1 MSGMSDGLTPAMR
14 RLWEGE
20 GDGPRAARQG
30 LSLDRIVA
38 AAVELADADGLAAV
52 SMARVARRLGF
63 TTMSLYRHVEGK
75 EELLRLMAD
84 AASGEPPRLDP
95 AAGWR
100 AGMERWTR
108 AMYRAL
114 LVHPWYADLPITGPP
129 RLPNG
134 VAWFDRALEA
144 LAQTGLDEGEKLG
157 VVLLANGTAFWH
169 ARLTIEFGGAARAR
183 GSSVEE
189 ETAAYGTAID
199 GLISGERFPSL
210 RRALDSGV
218 FSGEEEDADAD
229 FEFGLRMT
237 LDGVERLVERR
248 RAGR

>member
-1 MSGMSDGLTPAMR
+1 MVTMSDGLTPAMR
-14 RLWEGE
+14 RLWAGE
-20 GDGPRAARQG
+20 GGGAPAGRQG

-95 AAGWR
+95 TAGWR
-100 AGMERWTR
+100 AGLERWTR
-108 AMYRAL
+108 AMYEAL

-134 VAWFDRALEA
+134 VAWFDRALGA
-144 LAQTGLDEGEKLG
+144 LAETGLDEREKLG
-157 VVLLANGTAFWH
+157 VVLLVNGTAFWQ
-169 ARLTIEFGGAARAR
+169 ARLAIELGGAARDR
-183 GSSVEE
+183 GSSVEA
-189 ETAAYGTAID
+189 ETAAYGAAID
-199 GLISGERFPSL
+199 GLVSGERFPSL

-218 FSGEEEDADAD
+218 FADEDGADED
-229 FEFGLRMT
+229 FEFTLRTT
-237 LDGVERLVERR
+237 LDGVERLVARR
-248 RAGR
+248 DAGR